1 LLNQV
6 QETNNQRQKANRAI
20 TIASGFIAAV
30 VVMGTLARFRMEG
43 FHPVFPIMWLGSFFA
58 FLPLVFFRR
67 TSGRAK
73 SVYLWAS
80 WTLMAFGAFLMF
92 GIGSAGIVFFLV
104 AATFAALN
112 LEFKTVLFLIIL
124 KSAAL
129 FFIVYYFSVRDG
141 LPIPPQG
148 IIFFQQPHIWII
160 HTLIITIA
168 AVAIVYVT
176 TAWTNLYANLAARTE
191 ENFYFG
197 IGLLS
202 LAHDTETGSHL
213 ERVARY
219 SKLISEKYMQL
230 LSDTRLTFSSDE
242 LAVASKL
249 HDLGKISIA
258 ADILQKNGKL
268 TKDEFEIIKTHTN
281 IGAELI
287 DQMLQKTDDAST
299 SKLLLAKEV
308 ELNHHENWDGTGYP
322 NGLKGHEIPL
332 SARLVAVC
340 DVYDALR
347 SERPYKRAFA
357 HNEALRIMD
366 HERSKF
372 DPQIFNLF
380 LENAENLSEIFE
392 DS

>member
-1 LLNQV
+1 
-6 QETNNQRQKANRAI
+6 
-20 TIASGFIAAV
+20 
-30 VVMGTLARFRMEG
+30 
-43 FHPVFPIMWLGSFFA
+43 
-58 FLPLVFFRR
+58 
-67 TSGRAK
+67 
-73 SVYLWAS
+73 
-80 WTLMAFGAFLMF
+80 MF

-124 KSAAL
+124 KSAVL

-308 ELNHHENWDGTGYP
+308 ALNHHENWDGTGYP

-366 HERSKF
+366 HERFKF

-380 LENAENLSEIFE
+380 LENAENFREIFE